1 MFKCPCAVG
10 RLTSLMMLCVAAD
23 TGGEGEEGAAKGTEP
38 ASRQKVSREEEER
51 GQECTKG
58 ISWCTYIYI
67 YVGTWQN
74 QQRCLDVDR
83 GQGCAEGISWCIYC
97 TVILCRYV
105 AKSTALFRD
114 GLLYCRCI
122 VSVIVV
128 VLGHIVLLLLL

>member
-10 RLTSLMMLCVAAD
+10 RLTSLTMLCVAAD
-23 TGGEGEEGAAKGTEP
+23 TGRKGEEGAAKGTEP

-51 GQECTKG
+51 GQ
-58 ISWCTYIYI
+58 
-67 YVGTWQN
+67 
-74 QQRCLDVDR
+74 R
-83 GQGCAEGISWCIYC
+83 CAEGISWCIYC

-114 GLLYCRCI
+114 GSLYCRYF

-128 VLGHIVLLLLL
+128 VLGIVLLLLL